1 MALDITNLETSFDA
15 IAARGDELV
24 EDFYNRLFA
33 AAPAVRPLFP
43 DDMTRQRT
51 MLLAVLAV
59 VRKSLRDLDAIRP
72 TLRRL
77 GARHVGYGTLP
88 EHYPVVAQ
96 ILIESMTHTAGDAW
110 RPEYTTA
117 WAAVLNL
124 IAGEMVAGA
133 EEAEPELRA
142 A

>member
-1 MALDITNLETSFDA
+1 MTLDLTSLETSFDA

-24 EDFYNRLFA
+24 EDFYDRLFA
-33 AAPAVRPLFP
+33 VAPGVRPLFP
-43 DDMTRQRT
+43 DDMRRQRT
-51 MLLAVLAV
+51 MLLAVLVA
-59 VRKSLRDLDAIRP
+59 VRKSVRDLDGIRP

-77 GARHVGYGTLP
+77 GARHVAYGALP

-96 ILIESMTHTAGDAW
+96 TLIESMTHIAGDSW
-110 RPEYTTA
+110 RPGYTTA
-117 WAAVLNL
+117 WAGALNV
-124 IAGEMVAGA
+124 IAGEMIAGA

>member
-24 EDFYNRLFA
+24 EDFYNRLFE

-43 DDMTRQRT
+43 GDMTRQRT
-51 MLLAVLAV
+51 MLLAVLVV

-77 GARHVGYGTLP
+77 GARHVGYGALP

-96 ILIESMTHTAGDAW
+96 ILIESMTHIAGDAW

-117 WAAVLNL
+117 WAAALNV
-124 IAGEMVAGA
+124 IAGEMAAGA